1 MARPGGGAKRA
12 RRDKGLVVEFDETK
26 RREFLTGFRKR
37 KNQRRKAGAMQQQA
51 KERKKKLAAR
61 QESIVFA
68 SQRRLLRKQALGLQ
82 QDPESSHDPEEVDDQ
97 AEGDNL
103 EETVVYEDDQT
114 RTVVN
119 TCPIEDS
126 DVKSRAR
133 PSGKKKTSHKSKKIQ
148 KLTLP

>member
-61 QESIVFA
+61 QE
-68 SQRRLLRKQALGLQ
+68 RRLLRKQALGLQ

>member
-12 RRDKGLVVEFDETK
+12 RRDKGLVVEFDEAK

-61 QESIVFA
+61 QESSCIK
-68 SQRRLLRKQALGLQ
+68 RRLLRKQALGLQ

-119 TCPIEDS
+119 TCPIEDG

-133 PSGKKKTSHKSKKIQ
+133 PSGKKKTSHKSQKIQ